1 MGNVG
6 KKYLLSWKEQSE
18 DSDTSLSQYESSGST
33 SALAA
38 DHEYVEMPVA
48 KHREKILSLI
58 QNNSVVIVEGCTG
71 SGKSTQIPQYVLDSC
86 MQQSIYCNIAV
97 TQPRRISAS
106 SLARW
111 ISRERSWTLGG
122 FVGYQVS
129 LERVCTKETRLMY
142 MTTGVLLQKIVSAK
156 SLTEFTHIFIDEVHE
171 RTEEM
176 DFLLLVT
183 RKLLHTN
190 SQSVKVI
197 LMSASINCKEFADYF
212 TLPTPMGLNPACVFK
227 VEGKPFPIEEY
238 YLDDLKGI
246 VGFTLPSQSFEQPVI
261 EEKLYEVAVSLIQLF
276 DDFEMK
282 SSREKTSLS
291 DTPEHGSVLVFLPGL
306 NDIKCMYTH
315 LSDKFKRWQVY
326 PLHSCVTLEEQN
338 RVFSATLPGYRK
350 VILATNIAESSVT
363 VPDVKYVIDFC
374 LVRNLVCDKETN
386 YLSLRLG
393 WASKVSCNQRKGRA
407 GRVSK
412 GYCYRLVHK
421 FFWTNFIPEESE
433 PEILCCP
440 LGATVLQIKKLDMG
454 EPKALL
460 ATALSP
466 PNLGDIERTI
476 VQLKE

>member
-1 MGNVG
+1 
-6 KKYLLSWKEQSE
+6 Q
-18 DSDTSLSQYESSGST
+18 
-33 SALAA
+33 
-38 DHEYVEMPVA
+38 
-48 KHREKILSLI
+48 
-58 QNNSVVIVEGCTG
+58 
-71 SGKSTQIPQYVLDSC
+71 
-86 MQQSIYCNIAV
+86 
-97 TQPRRISAS
+97 
-106 SLARW
+106 
-111 ISRERSWTLGG
+111 
-122 FVGYQVS
+122 
-129 LERVCTKETRLMY
+129 
-142 MTTGVLLQKIVSAK
+142 
-156 SLTEFTHIFIDEVHE
+156 
-171 RTEEM
+171 
-176 DFLLLVT
+176 
-183 RKLLHTN
+183 
-190 SQSVKVI
+190 VI

-363 VPDVKYVIDFC
+363 VPDVKYGKLSKNCVHCIC
-374 LVRNLVCDKETN
+374 AR
-386 YLSLRLG
+386 LSLHNM
-393 WASKVSCNQRKGRA
+393 SV
-407 GRVSK
+407 VSK
-412 GYCYRLVHK
+412 ALLVGK
-421 FFWTNFIPEESE
+421 QCVTLLMRERVTTMLSS
-433 PEILCCP
+433 LQCCP

-476 VQLKE
+476 VQLKEVGFLFDVVQTE